1 MEEEKENK
9 KSPGVLKGVILGGG
23 AALLILAIIAGGIFF
38 LLKKDNQPEAGQPA
52 ADQTDVPQAALRITV
67 VTKKDCPDCWDV
79 NLFLD
84 ALRQNNIKE
93 EGLETIYV
101 DDGATQSIIDKYKIT
116 KVPTVLIAGELD
128 KNPTLAS
135 AWPVLGEVIDGVF
148 VFRDILPPY
157 LDLATGEVR
166 GKFTLTYLI
175 DQSCQEC
182 YDYQDH
188 LLALNNLGMNPTD
201 VKTVDISSDEGKAL
215 VEKYD
220 INLVPTIIMSGDL
233 SVYSYLNQVW
243 SSVGETAED
252 GAYIFT
258 KLEEMG
264 THKDLATGEVVK
276 VEIPV
281 DSTAAPVITQ

>member
-1 MEEEKENK
+1 MEEVNK
-9 KSPGVLKGVILGGG
+9 KSAGILKGAILGGG
-23 AALLILAIIAGGIFF
+23 VALVIVALIAVGVFFF
-38 LLKKDNQPEAGQPA
+38 LNKQGEPTPAGSTEGQVDN
-52 ADQTDVPQAALRITV
+52 PQAALRITV
-67 VTKKDCPDCWDV
+67 ITKKDCPDCWDV
-79 NLFLD
+79 NLFLN

-93 EGLETIYV
+93 EGLETVYV
-101 DDGATQSIIDKYKIT
+101 DDAATQSLIDKYKIT

-157 LDLATGEVR
+157 IDLTTGEVR
-166 GKFTLTYLI
+166 GKFSLTYLV

-182 YDYQDH
+182 YNYQDH
-188 LLALNNLGMNPTD
+188 LLALNNLGMNPIDSQTID
-201 VKTVDISSDEGKAL
+201 VASDEGKQL

-220 INLVPTIIMSGDL
+220 ITLAPTIILTGDL
-233 SVYSYLNQVW
+233 SVYNYLSQVW
-243 SSVGETAED
+243 SSVGQVTED
-252 GAYIFT
+252 GTYIFT

-264 THKDLATGEVVK
+264 THKDLATGEIVK

-281 DSTAAPVITQ
+281 ESAAAPVVTQ